1 MVRGSF
7 ATMQA
12 ENSTEVTFY
21 YVDGQSDAYKIPIP
35 PQQFQQQI
43 AKFLQK
49 PWFIFHL
56 FDQTIMIANSRVIKI
71 EIKPSIP
78 QIQGEGV
85 FANAEKIT
93 SMQRGA
99 TGRLGVRE

>member
-21 YVDGQSDAYKIPIP
+21 YVDGQSDSYKIPIS

-43 AKFLQK
+43 AKFLQN

-56 FDQTIMIANSRVIKI
+56 FDQTVMIANSRVVKI
-71 EIKPSIP
+71 EVKPSIS

>member
-7 ATMQA
+7 ATMQV
-12 ENSTEVTFY
+12 ESSTEVIFY
-21 YVDGQSDAYKIPIP
+21 YVDGQSEAYKIPIP

-43 AKFLQK
+43 AKLLQK

-56 FDQTIMIANSRVIKI
+56 FDQTVMIANSRVIKI
-71 EIKPSIP
+71 EIKPSIS

-85 FANAEKIT
+85 FAGAERIT